1 MNNLKKI
8 TKSYKI
14 DDFEILTDN
23 GFVDVINLHET
34 IPYDVWY
41 LATESYELKCADKHI
56 VFDES
61 MCEIFVKDINIGS
74 KIYTKNGLETVI
86 DCRGLNVQPEIM
98 YDFEL
103 GDNSNHRYYTNG
115 ILSHNTA
122 IVEGLAQRIV
132 DGVAPRVLLDKKMYA
147 LDLAALVAGTKY
159 RGQFEERM
167 KVLLD
172 ELQANPDVILFI
184 DELHTIVGAGNASGS
199 LDASNIFKPALARG
213 EIQIIG
219 ATTLNEFRENIE
231 KDGALTRRF
240 QQILVEEPTLEE
252 TKIILMNI
260 KSKYEDHH
268 KVTYSEEAI
277 DECVKLSERYITDRA
292 MPDKAIDVMDEAGA
306 STNVG
311 VEVPLDVKELEE
323 RKKAIIERKFEVV
336 ASQKYEEAAKLRDDE
351 KKVDE
356 ELKVAKDAWKKNSDK
371 KNTLVDADVVTDT
384 ISTMTGIPL
393 NKISSKET
401 KRLAN
406 MEKEL
411 GEIVIGQD
419 EAVSKVSKAIKR
431 NRIGIKDKAKAIAS
445 IMCLGPTGCGKC
457 VCNDTIIH
465 IRNKDTGKEV
475 QITIKK
481 LKSIITK
488 PYKA

>member
-1 MNNLKKI
+1 MATPKRNLDENLKAIIQNAFLEADKYNDV
-8 TKSYKI
+8 KLRP
-14 DDFEILTDN
+14 EHIL
-23 GFVDVINLHET
+23 
-34 IPYDVWY
+34 
-41 LATESYELKCADKHI
+41 LATIDNHDNECVELLIRMNVNLDMLYESLVETARLKNHDGTI
-56 VFDES
+56 
-61 MCEIFVKDINIGS
+61 IGS
-74 KIYTKNGLETVI
+74 KVNGKAPLSELSVQVFNLADKESEMLGHKVINSVHILLAILDTDSRTAELLQEQGLTRKNVFNEVNSSMHNQQDNDFDDEPSLPFKKANKAKPNSKTPVLDNFCRDISKLAKDKALDPTVGREKEI
-86 DCRGLNVQPEIM
+86 KRLAQILCRRKKNNPVLIGEP
-98 YDFEL
+98 
-103 GDNSNHRYYTNG
+103 GTG
-115 ILSHNTA
+115 KTA

-268 KVTYSEEAI
+268 RVTYSEEAI

-311 VEVPLDVKELEE
+311 VEVPLDIKELE
-323 RKKAIIERKFEVV
+323 
-336 ASQKYEEAAKLRDDE
+336 
-351 KKVDE
+351 
-356 ELKVAKDAWKKNSDK
+356 
-371 KNTLVDADVVTDT
+371 
-384 ISTMTGIPL
+384 
-393 NKISSKET
+393 
-401 KRLAN
+401 
-406 MEKEL
+406 
-411 GEIVIGQD
+411 
-419 EAVSKVSKAIKR
+419 
-431 NRIGIKDKAKAIAS
+431 
-445 IMCLGPTGCGKC
+445 
-457 VCNDTIIH
+457 
-465 IRNKDTGKEV
+465 
-475 QITIKK
+475 
-481 LKSIITK
+481 
-488 PYKA
+488 

>member
-1 MNNLKKI
+1 
-8 TKSYKI
+8 
-14 DDFEILTDN
+14 
-23 GFVDVINLHET
+23 
-34 IPYDVWY
+34 
-41 LATESYELKCADKHI
+41 
-56 VFDES
+56 
-61 MCEIFVKDINIGS
+61 
-74 KIYTKNGLETVI
+74 
-86 DCRGLNVQPEIM
+86 M

-103 GDNSNHRYYTNG
+103 AEESNHRYYAGG